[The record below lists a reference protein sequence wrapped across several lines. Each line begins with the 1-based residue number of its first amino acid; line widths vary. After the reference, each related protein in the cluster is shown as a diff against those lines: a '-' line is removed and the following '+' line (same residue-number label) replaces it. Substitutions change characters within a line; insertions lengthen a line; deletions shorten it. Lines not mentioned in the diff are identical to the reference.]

1 MAKENLH
8 DKRAAVLAEA
18 SAIYATAAEAG
29 VAVTAE
35 DEARFTALETEAK
48 TIESALRA
56 DRDATEARSA
66 ADAARREVAPAIA
79 AEAAVVSAPAVDE
92 AAELR
97 RIGRHGGE
105 MTAELRDISKG
116 SNFTGRTDFATQ
128 VAVAAGQ
135 VNPFLN
141 PSVVTVFQKTD
152 GSPIGFPRTTALGS
166 AAAISEG
173 GQFNESDGTNST
185 LTLTPAKYGVLV
197 QVSEEVIA
205 DTGIDITSWISEAA
219 GQSVGIAHGAVAAPA
234 VAAAATVGKQGAAIT
249 PTYADLVDLVYSVAE
264 QHRRAP
270 KRGFLIN
277 DATLATVLKIV
288 DDNNQPIFKPG
299 VSGQPDTIFGYPV
312 YSAALAN
319 AGDEALSILF
329 GDLGKIVTVVAGG
342 VDIRSS
348 ADFAL
353 NYGLVTYRVAVR
365 GATGLLLPGAVKS
378 FKGANV

>member
-1 MAKENLH
+1 MSDINALH
-8 DKRAAVLAEA
+8 DKRAALLAQA
-18 SAIYATAAEAG
+18 SEIYATAAEAG
-29 VAVTAE
+29 APVSTE

-48 TIESALRA
+48 TIDAAIRA
-56 DRDATEARSA
+56 GKAADEARTA
-66 ADAARREVAPAIA
+66 ADAARTAVAPALA
-79 AEAAVVSAPAVDE
+79 QAVSAPVDADE

-105 MTAELRDISKG
+105 LSYEMRDISKG
-116 SNFTGRTDFATQ
+116 SNFTGRTDFATT

-141 PSVVTVFQKTD
+141 PDVVTVFRKTD
-152 GSPIGFPRTTALGS
+152 GSPIGFPRTTALGTAS
-166 AAAISEG
+166 AISEG
-173 GQFNESDGTNST
+173 GQYTESDGTNST

-197 QVSEEVIA
+197 QVSEEVIS
-205 DTGIDITSWISEAA
+205 DTGIDISAWIAEAA

-234 VAAAATVGKQGAAIT
+234 VAAAATVGKQGAAVT
-249 PTYADLVDLVYSVAE
+249 PAYADLIDLVYSVAE

-270 KRGFLIN
+270 KRGFLLN
-277 DATLATVLKIV
+277 DATLASVLKIV
-288 DDNNQPIFKPG
+288 DDNAQPIFKAG
-299 VSGQPDTIFGYPV
+299 VNGQPDTIFGYPV

-319 AGDEALSILF
+319 NGDEALSVLF

-353 NYGLVTYRVAVR
+353 NYGLVTYRVGVR
-365 GATGLLLPGAVKS
+365 GATGLLLPSAVKS

>member
-1 MAKENLH
+1 MSEINNLH
-8 DKRAAVLAEA
+8 EKRAAVLADA
-18 SAIYATAAEAG
+18 SAIYAAAAEAG
-29 VAVTAE
+29 TPVSAE

-48 TIESALRA
+48 NIDAAIRA
-56 DRDATEARSA
+56 GKQAEEARAA
-66 ADAARREVAPAIA
+66 ADAARTAVAPALA
-79 AEAAVVSAPAVDE
+79 QAVVAPVADE

-97 RIGRHGGE
+97 RIGRDGGE
-105 MTAELRDISKG
+105 LTYEIRDISKG
-116 SNFTGRTDFATQ
+116 SNFTGRTDFATT

-141 PSVVTVFQKTD
+141 ADVVTVFRKTD
-152 GSPIGFPRTTALGS
+152 GSPIGFPRTTALGTAS
-166 AAAISEG
+166 AIAEG
-173 GQFNESDGTNST
+173 GQYTESDGTNST

-205 DTGIDITSWISEAA
+205 DTGIDISAWIAEAA

-234 VAAAATVGKQGAAIT
+234 VAAAATVGKQGAAVT
-249 PTYADLVDLVYSVAE
+249 PAYADLVDLVYSVAE

-270 KRGFLIN
+270 KRGFLMN
-277 DATLATVLKIV
+277 DATIASVLKIV
-288 DDNNQPIFKPG
+288 DDNAQPIFKPG
-299 VSGQPDTIFGYPV
+299 VNGQPDTIFGYPV

-319 AGDEALSILF
+319 NGDEALSVLF

-353 NYGLVTYRVAVR
+353 NYGLVTYRVGVR
-365 GATGLLLPGAVKS
+365 GATGLLLPSAVKS